1 MSDIVS
7 GRVDSAG
14 NLVSAD
20 PPLLRLQ
27 NQAGGSLGG
36 PLTIPPLVGIVRLA
50 RTLGILISRSVICA
64 DGDHDVELLVRA
76 RPVKDEVVL
85 SIGGW
90 ATRPQ
95 RQPWLVG
102 QEAVAEPSGPPEK
115 FIWVTDAKLEIV
127 ESFGSADS
135 DLTGKTL
142 TEVFRLIEDEFS
154 AMPILQALATGS
166 DFANQFATM
175 RTNPE
180 HEVTLSGRIL
190 RDPSGN
196 FAGLWGS
203 TDKVADD
210 LADHEPPLETLAG
223 SAFTERLDAA
233 LRAPLGRIVASADS
247 ISAQADGPL
256 RRDYADYA
264 GDIASAAR
272 HLLTLVDDLSDLQI
286 VEQPDFRVDIEEVD
300 LADLARRAAGL
311 LKVRASDR
319 NLRIDLPS
327 PDNAL
332 LARGDFRRVLQIL
345 VNLIGNA
352 IRYSPTGSMI
362 LLRAERDAD
371 TAIVIVA
378 DQGKGI
384 APEDQAR
391 IFEKFERVDPSEPGG
406 SGLGLFI
413 SRRLAQ
419 AMGGDIVV
427 DSGMG
432 QGARFVLTLPAAD

>member
-1 MSDIVS
+1 MPDIVA
-7 GRVDSAG
+7 GRISSAG
-14 NLVSAD
+14 HLISAD
-20 PPLLRLQ
+20 DALLRLQ
-27 NQAGGSLGG
+27 QRAGGLLGG
-36 PLTIPPLVGIVRLA
+36 PLAVPSLAGVARLA

-76 RPVKDEVVL
+76 RLDREDVVL

-90 ATRPQ
+90 TPRPQ

-102 QEAVAEPSGPPEK
+102 EDVPALKPEAPEK
-115 FIWVTDAKLEIV
+115 MVWVTDAKLDIV
-127 ESFGSADS
+127 EASGPENSNI
-135 DLTGKTL
+135 TGKSL

-154 AMPILQALATGS
+154 AMPILAALATGS
-166 DFANQFATM
+166 DFTNQFATM
-175 RTNPE
+175 RAHPE
-180 HEVTLSGRIL
+180 YEVSLSGQVL
-190 RDPSGN
+190 RDDLGN
-196 FAGLWGS
+196 FAGLSGS
-203 TDKVADD
+203 TDKVPSDITED
-210 LADHEPPLETLAG
+210 PTPEPAAG
-223 SAFTERLDAA
+223 PAFTERLDAA

-247 ISAQADGPL
+247 ISAQEDGPL

-272 HLLTLVDDLSDLQI
+272 HLLTLVDDLSDLHML
-286 VEQPDFRVDIEEVD
+286 ESPDFKVDIEEVD

-311 LKVRASDR
+311 LKVRAADR
-319 NLRIDLPS
+319 NIKIDLPGAE
-327 PDNAL
+327 DTL
-332 LARGDFRRVLQIL
+332 LARGDFRRILQIL

-352 IRYSPTGSMI
+352 IRYSPTDGMI
-362 LLRAERDAD
+362 WLRIERDAD
-371 TAIVIVA
+371 TVVMIVA

-384 APEDQAR
+384 AQEDQAR

>member
-1 MSDIVS
+1 MADIVA
-7 GRVDSAG
+7 GRVSSAG
-14 NLVSAD
+14 HLISAD
-20 PPLLRLQ
+20 AALLRLQ
-27 NQAGGSLGG
+27 QKAGGALGG
-36 PLTIPPLVGIVRLA
+36 PLAVPSLAGIARLA

-64 DGDHDVELLVRA
+64 DGDHDVELIVRA
-76 RPVKDEVVL
+76 RPDLEDVVM

-90 ATRPQ
+90 APRPQ
-95 RQPWLVG
+95 RQPWLIGEDATVETP
-102 QEAVAEPSGPPEK
+102 EAPEK
-115 FIWVTDAKLEIV
+115 MVWVTDAKLKIV
-127 ESFGSADS
+127 EAFGPENS
-135 DLTGKTL
+135 DLMGKSL
-142 TEVFRLIEDEFS
+142 TEIFRLIEDEFS
-154 AMPILQALATGS
+154 AMPILMALATGS

-175 RTNPE
+175 RAHPE
-180 HEVTLSGRIL
+180 YEISLSGRVL
-190 RDPSGN
+190 RDQSGN

-203 TDKVADD
+203 TDKIPSDIAEESLPVPAV
-210 LADHEPPLETLAG
+210 G

-247 ISAQADGPL
+247 ISAQVEGPL

-272 HLLTLVDDLSDLQI
+272 HLLTLVDDLSDLQML
-286 VEQPDFRVDIEEVD
+286 ESPEFRVEIEDVD

-311 LKVRASDR
+311 LKVRAADR
-319 NLRIDLPS
+319 NIKIDLPDS
-327 PDNAL
+327 EDVL
-332 LARGDFRRVLQIL
+332 LARGDFRRILQIL

-352 IRYSPTGSMI
+352 IRYSPTDGMI
-362 LLRAERDAD
+362 WLRIERDAD
-371 TAIVIVA
+371 TAVLIVT

-384 APEDQAR
+384 AQEDQAR

-432 QGARFVLTLPAAD
+432 QGARFVLTLPAA